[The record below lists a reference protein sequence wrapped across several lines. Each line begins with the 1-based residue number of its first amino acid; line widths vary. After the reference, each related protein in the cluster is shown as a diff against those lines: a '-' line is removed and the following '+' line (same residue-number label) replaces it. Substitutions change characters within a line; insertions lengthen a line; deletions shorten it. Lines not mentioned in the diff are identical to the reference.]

1 MRARLHKNGW
11 TILSYVILTAAVLLA
26 GGPLVIVI
34 FASFRDSLRL
44 SATRRPFC
52 RNGFRC
58 IGLRICFIRRTF

>member
-34 FASFRDSLRL
+34 FASFKGQ
-44 SATRRPFC
+44 FE
-52 RNGFRC
+52 
-58 IGLRICFIRRTF
+58 ICLLYTSDAADE